1 MTTMIFVR
9 HGQSMGN
16 LQNEF
21 LGHTDLDLSELG
33 YQQAERTGAYIAE
46 NFLVDKI
53 YASDLIRAYHTAE
66 AAAKRLQL
74 PIIKEPKLRE
84 IYAGDW
90 EKKTFTELETEY
102 PKEYQV
108 WLSDIGNAKC
118 TNGETVKD
126 LQRRVLPCVKK
137 IAEKNDGKTLLIA
150 THATVLRVL
159 ECAWRGAKLEE
170 MKNFPWVRNASVSIV
185 TYEDGNW
192 TIQKIGDDSFLKE
205 LASGLPANV

>member
-159 ECAWRGAKLEE
+159 ECAWRGVKLEE

-205 LASGLPANV
+205 LASGFPANV